1 MSFYKIH
8 FQTTRKKYDIV
19 AYFNK
24 APLVFRRYLQWHCDD
39 LCLPSKVLTTKIC
52 FLVSFIPIDVIT
64 RQLSCWLGHIRFITS
79 KSMTL
84 SFTDL
89 VYIFE
94 NRQRIQKA
102 NRNSNFIKLNSNK
115 KECISLKPV
124 ILNVQDLAILIE
136 FQKLYVQVNVGWMHH
151 MDQMHRP

>member
-1 MSFYKIH
+1 
-8 FQTTRKKYDIV
+8 
-19 AYFNK
+19 
-24 APLVFRRYLQWHCDD
+24 
-39 LCLPSKVLTTKIC
+39 
-52 FLVSFIPIDVIT
+52 
-64 RQLSCWLGHIRFITS
+64 
-79 KSMTL
+79 MTL

-136 FQKLYVQVNVGWMHH
+136 FQKLYVQVNVS
-151 MDQMHRP
+151 